1 MKILKVNNLYFS
13 KYFFHIFVQWRN
25 AFKQLLFFFII
36 FTATILI
43 TGSIVLF
50 FFSFEVDAWTI
61 SSLSLSNQLEQSGD
75 TIAEQEGI
83 DIEEEYQLFDV
94 QRELEKESEIKISFS
109 EVVRDLMAGDI
120 KKVAKDIGGEIISQI
135 GRECRTNQKMIAEL
149 MIIAIMA
156 AFFSNFSNVFF
167 SQHVGETGFFAAYL
181 LMFTMIL
188 SSFFLMSSI
197 VSEVMEKL
205 LSFMRV
211 LIPSYSLA
219 VTASTGLT
227 TSLAMYEF
235 FMIIISV
242 CEWVMLKGI
251 VPLIYMYMIMELA
264 NNMAKE
270 DHFSKLTELIKK
282 GSIQALKGVVGI
294 VLGVNVIQSMILPA
308 ADSVK
313 VNVIQ
318 KGLNAIPGA
327 GQLLGTVTSTI
338 VGSSVIIKNS
348 IGGAG
353 IFCLIIILAV
363 PVLKVILF
371 VLTYYIAAALLQPIS
386 DKRLIQCLYA
396 AGESGKLLLNVLL
409 SCGAL
414 FLLVIAMTAMS
425 TNQKV

>member
-1 MKILKVNNLYFS
+1 MKIKVLYLPRQWQNILKFLKISITNKINIKLIANIIIILLNIFIFSFKVNAAPINTFYS
-13 KYFFHIFVQWRN
+13 
-25 AFKQLLFFFII
+25 
-36 FTATILI
+36 
-43 TGSIVLF
+43 
-50 FFSFEVDAWTI
+50 
-61 SSLSLSNQLEQSGD
+61 SNQSENT
-75 TIAEQEGI
+75 TIIKTEEI

-94 QRELEKESEIKISFS
+94 QRELEKESGVSISFS
-109 EVVRDLMAGDI
+109 DIVKDLMAGEI
-120 KKVAKDIGGEIISQI
+120 KKVAENMAQEVFRQI
-135 GRECRTNQKMIAEL
+135 GKECRTNQKMIAEL
-149 MIIAIMA
+149 MVIAIMA

-167 SQHVGETGFFAAYL
+167 NQQVGETGFFAAYL

-197 VSEVMEKL
+197 VSEVMQKL
-205 LSFMRV
+205 LSFMKV

-235 FMIIISV
+235 FMIIISI

-353 IFCLIIILAV
+353 IFCLIVILAV
-363 PVLKVILF
+363 PVLKIILF

>member
-1 MKILKVNNLYFS
+1 MKIKVLYLPRQWQNILKFLKISITNKINIKLIANIIIILLNIFIFSFKVNAAPINTFYS
-13 KYFFHIFVQWRN
+13 
-25 AFKQLLFFFII
+25 
-36 FTATILI
+36 
-43 TGSIVLF
+43 
-50 FFSFEVDAWTI
+50 
-61 SSLSLSNQLEQSGD
+61 SNQSENT
-75 TIAEQEGI
+75 TIIKTEEI

-94 QRELEKESEIKISFS
+94 QRELEKESGVSISFS
-109 EVVRDLMAGDI
+109 DIVKDLMAGEI
-120 KKVAKDIGGEIISQI
+120 KKVAENIAQEVFRQI
-135 GRECRTNQKMIAEL
+135 GKECRTNQKMIAEL
-149 MIIAIMA
+149 MVIAIMA

-167 SQHVGETGFFAAYL
+167 NQQVGETGFFAAYL

-197 VSEVMEKL
+197 VSEVMQKL
-205 LSFMRV
+205 LSFMKV

-235 FMIIISV
+235 FMIIISI

-353 IFCLIIILAV
+353 IFCLIVILAV
-363 PVLKVILF
+363 PVLKIILF

>member
-1 MKILKVNNLYFS
+1 MKIKVLYLPHQWQNLLK
-13 KYFFHIFVQWRN
+13 
-25 AFKQLLFFFII
+25 LLE
-36 FTATILI
+36 ILI
-43 TGSIVLF
+43 TYKINIKLIVSIIIMLLNIF
-50 FFSFEVDAWTI
+50 IFSFKVNAATI
-61 SSLSLSNQLEQSGD
+61 NTFYSSNQSGNTTIIQTEQ
-75 TIAEQEGI
+75 I
-83 DIEEEYQLFDV
+83 DIEKEYQLFDV
-94 QRELEKESEIKISFS
+94 QRELEKESEVAISFS
-109 EVVRDLMAGDI
+109 GIVKDLMAGEI
-120 KKVAKDIGGEIISQI
+120 KKVAENIAEEVFRQI

-149 MIIAIMA
+149 MVIAIMA

-167 SQHVGETGFFAAYL
+167 NQQVGETGFFAAYL

-197 VSEVMEKL
+197 VGDVMERL
-205 LSFMRV
+205 LSFMKV
-211 LIPSYSLA
+211 LVPSYSLA
-219 VTASTGLT
+219 ITASTGLT

-251 VPLIYMYMIMELA
+251 IPLIYMYMIMELA

-282 GSIQALKGVVGI
+282 GSIQAIKGIVGI

-353 IFCLIIILAV
+353 IFCLIVILAV
-363 PVLKVILF
+363 PVLKIILF

>member
-1 MKILKVNNLYFS
+1 MKIKVLYLPHQWQNLLKLLEILIIYKINIKLIVSIIIMLLNIFIFSFKVN
-13 KYFFHIFVQWRN
+13 
-25 AFKQLLFFFII
+25 A
-36 FTATILI
+36 ATIN
-43 TGSIVLF
+43 TFYS
-50 FFSFEVDAWTI
+50 
-61 SSLSLSNQLEQSGD
+61 SNQSGNTTIIQTEQ
-75 TIAEQEGI
+75 I
-83 DIEEEYQLFDV
+83 DIEKEYQLFDV
-94 QRELEKESEIKISFS
+94 QRELEKESEVSISFS
-109 EVVRDLMAGDI
+109 GIVKDLMAGEI
-120 KKVAKDIGGEIISQI
+120 KKVAENIAEEVFRQI

-149 MIIAIMA
+149 MVIAIMA

-167 SQHVGETGFFAAYL
+167 NQQVGETGFFAAYL

-197 VSEVMEKL
+197 VGDVMERL
-205 LSFMRV
+205 LSFMKV
-211 LIPSYSLA
+211 LVPSYSLA
-219 VTASTGLT
+219 ITASTGLT

-251 VPLIYMYMIMELA
+251 IPLIYMYMIMELA

-282 GSIQALKGVVGI
+282 GSIQAIKGIVGI

-353 IFCLIIILAV
+353 IFCLIVILAV
-363 PVLKVILF
+363 PVLKIILF

>member
-1 MKILKVNNLYFS
+1 MKIKVLYSLRQWQSIFKFFKILFINKINIRLIINIIIVLLNIFIFSFKVNATTINRFYS
-13 KYFFHIFVQWRN
+13 SSQSQSEN
-25 AFKQLLFFFII
+25 
-36 FTATILI
+36 TTILE
-43 TGSIVLF
+43 S
-50 FFSFEVDAWTI
+50 E
-61 SSLSLSNQLEQSGD
+61 E
-75 TIAEQEGI
+75 I

-94 QRELEKESEIKISFS
+94 QRELERESDVSISFS
-109 EVVRDLMAGDI
+109 DIVKNLMSGEI
-120 KKVAKDIGGEIISQI
+120 KKVAENIAKEVFRQI

-167 SQHVGETGFFAAYL
+167 NQQVGETGFFAAYL

-219 VTASTGLT
+219 ITASTGLT

-327 GQLLGTVTSTI
+327 GQILGTVTSTI

-353 IFCLIIILAV
+353 IFCLIVILAV

-425 TNQKV
+425 TNQRV

>member
-1 MKILKVNNLYFS
+1 MKINIK
-13 KYFFHIFVQWRN
+13 
-25 AFKQLLFFFII
+25 II
-36 FTATILI
+36 II
-43 TGSIVLF
+43 
-50 FFSFEVDAWTI
+50 
-61 SSLSLSNQLEQSGD
+61 LSLNIFLFPLK
-75 TIAEQEGI
+75 IYAAEIEGFSLCSEAKERIMINSEEI
-83 DIEEEYQLFDV
+83 DIEEEYQLFDI
-94 QRELEKESEIKISFS
+94 QRELEKESEISISFS
-109 EVVRDLMAGDI
+109 DIVTDLISGDI
-120 KKVAKDIGGEIISQI
+120 KKVAKNIAEEIFRQI
-135 GRECRTNQKMIAEL
+135 GKECRTNQKMIAEL
-149 MIIAIMA
+149 MILSIMA

-167 SQHVGETGFFAAYL
+167 SHQVGETGFFAAYL

-197 VSEVMEKL
+197 VSDVMEKL

-219 VTASTGLT
+219 ITASTGLT
-227 TSLAMYEF
+227 TSLATYEF
-235 FMIIISV
+235 FMIIISI
-242 CEWVMLKGI
+242 CEWITLKGI
-251 VPLIYMYMIMELA
+251 IPLIYMYMIMELA

-270 DHFSKLTELIKK
+270 DHFSKLTELIKR
-282 GSIQALKGVVGI
+282 GSIQALKGVIGI
-294 VLGVNVIQSMILPA
+294 VLGVNMIQSMILPA
-308 ADSVK
+308 TDSVK

-353 IFCLIIILAV
+353 IFCLIIILSV

>member
-1 MKILKVNNLYFS
+1 MKIK
-13 KYFFHIFVQWRN
+13 I
-25 AFKQLLFFFII
+25 FFFIPYI
-36 FTATILI
+36 FFF
-43 TGSIVLF
+43 V
-50 FFSFEVDAWTI
+50 FFSFPAYAADA
-61 SSLSLSNQLEQSGD
+61 SFASLPFFVSHAQRQCLLEKHQLQKYQSENTVLLG
-75 TIAEQEGI
+75 EGEF
-83 DIEEEYQLFDV
+83 DIEREYKLFDV
-94 QRELEKESEIKISFS
+94 QRELEKESEISISFS
-109 EVVRDLMAGDI
+109 GIVSDLMDGNI
-120 KKVAKDIGGEIISQI
+120 KKVIKDIGGEIINQAVK
-135 GRECRTNQKMIAEL
+135 ECKTNQKMIGEL
-149 MIIAIMA
+149 MAIAIMA

-167 SQHVGETGFFAAYL
+167 SHQVEETGFFAAYL

-197 VSEVMEKL
+197 ASEVMEKL
-205 LSFMRV
+205 LSFMRI

-219 VTASTGLT
+219 ITASTGIT
-227 TSLAMYEF
+227 TSLALYEF
-235 FMIIISV
+235 FMILIHV
-242 CEWVMLKGI
+242 CEWIVLKGI
-251 VPLIYMYMIMELA
+251 IPLIYMYMIMELA

-282 GSIQALKGVVGI
+282 GTIQALKAIVGI
-294 VLGVNVIQSMILPA
+294 VLGVNIIQSMIVPA

-348 IGGAG
+348 IGVAG
-353 IFCLIIILAV
+353 IVCLITILSIPII
-363 PVLKVILF
+363 KIILF
-371 VLTYYIAAALLQPIS
+371 VLTYYIAAALLEPIS

-425 TNQKV
+425 TNTKI

>member
-1 MKILKVNNLYFS
+1 MINSEK
-13 KYFFHIFVQWRN
+13 
-25 AFKQLLFFFII
+25 
-36 FTATILI
+36 
-43 TGSIVLF
+43 
-50 FFSFEVDAWTI
+50 
-61 SSLSLSNQLEQSGD
+61 
-75 TIAEQEGI
+75 I
-83 DIEEEYQLFDV
+83 DIEEEYQLFDI
-94 QRELEKESEIKISFS
+94 QRELEKESEISISFS
-109 EVVRDLMAGDI
+109 DIVTDLISGDI
-120 KKVAKDIGGEIISQI
+120 KKVAKNIAEEIFRQI
-135 GRECRTNQKMIAEL
+135 GKECRTNQKMIAEL
-149 MIIAIMA
+149 MILSIMA

-167 SQHVGETGFFAAYL
+167 SHQVGETGFFAAYL

-197 VSEVMEKL
+197 VSDVMEKL

-219 VTASTGLT
+219 ITASTGLT
-227 TSLAMYEF
+227 TSLATYEF
-235 FMIIISV
+235 FMIIISI
-242 CEWVMLKGI
+242 CEWITLKGI
-251 VPLIYMYMIMELA
+251 IPLIYMYMIMELA

-270 DHFSKLTELIKK
+270 DHFSKLTELIKR
-282 GSIQALKGVVGI
+282 GSIQALKGVIGI
-294 VLGVNVIQSMILPA
+294 VLGVNMIQSMILPA
-308 ADSVK
+308 TDSVK

-353 IFCLIIILAV
+353 IFCLIIILSV

>member
-1 MKILKVNNLYFS
+1 MKIKVLYSSRRWQSIFKFFKILFISKINIRFIINIIIILINIFAFSFKVNATT
-13 KYFFHIFVQWRN
+13 I
-25 AFKQLLFFFII
+25 KQSYLSSQSQSEN
-36 FTATILI
+36 TTILE
-43 TGSIVLF
+43 S
-50 FFSFEVDAWTI
+50 E
-61 SSLSLSNQLEQSGD
+61 E
-75 TIAEQEGI
+75 I

-94 QRELEKESEIKISFS
+94 QRELERESDVSISFS
-109 EVVRDLMAGDI
+109 DVVKDLMAGEI
-120 KKVAKDIGGEIISQI
+120 KKVAKNITKEVFRQI

-167 SQHVGETGFFAAYL
+167 NQQVGETGFFAAYL

-219 VTASTGLT
+219 ITASTGLT

-242 CEWVMLKGI
+242 CEWIMLKGI

-294 VLGVNVIQSMILPA
+294 VLGINVIQSMILPA

-327 GQLLGTVTSTI
+327 GQILGTVTSTI

-353 IFCLIIILAV
+353 IFCLIVILAV

-425 TNQKV
+425 TNQRV

>member
-1 MKILKVNNLYFS
+1 MKIKVLYLPRQWQNILKFLKISITNKINIKLIANIIIILLNIFIFSFKVNAAPINTFYS
-13 KYFFHIFVQWRN
+13 
-25 AFKQLLFFFII
+25 
-36 FTATILI
+36 
-43 TGSIVLF
+43 
-50 FFSFEVDAWTI
+50 
-61 SSLSLSNQLEQSGD
+61 SNQSENT
-75 TIAEQEGI
+75 TIIKTEEI

-94 QRELEKESEIKISFS
+94 QRELEKESGVSISFS
-109 EVVRDLMAGDI
+109 DIVKDLMVGEI
-120 KKVAKDIGGEIISQI
+120 KKVAENIAQEVFRQI
-135 GRECRTNQKMIAEL
+135 GKECRTNQKMIAEL
-149 MIIAIMA
+149 MVIAIMA

-167 SQHVGETGFFAAYL
+167 NQQVGETGFFAAYL

-197 VSEVMEKL
+197 VSEVMQKL
-205 LSFMRV
+205 LSFMKV

-235 FMIIISV
+235 FMIIISI

-353 IFCLIIILAV
+353 IFCLIVILAV
-363 PVLKVILF
+363 PVLKIILF

>member
-1 MKILKVNNLYFS
+1 MKIKVLYLPRQWQNILKFLKISITNKINIKLIANIIIILLNIFIFSFKVN
-13 KYFFHIFVQWRN
+13 
-25 AFKQLLFFFII
+25 A
-36 FTATILI
+36 ATIN
-43 TGSIVLF
+43 TFYS
-50 FFSFEVDAWTI
+50 
-61 SSLSLSNQLEQSGD
+61 SNQSENT
-75 TIAEQEGI
+75 TIIETEEI

-94 QRELEKESEIKISFS
+94 QRELEKESGVSISFS
-109 EVVRDLMAGDI
+109 DIVKDLMAGEI
-120 KKVAKDIGGEIISQI
+120 KKVAENMAQEVFRQI
-135 GRECRTNQKMIAEL
+135 GKECRTNQKMIAEL
-149 MIIAIMA
+149 MVIAIMA

-167 SQHVGETGFFAAYL
+167 NQQVGETGFFAAYL

-205 LSFMRV
+205 LSFMKV

-219 VTASTGLT
+219 ITASTGLT

-353 IFCLIIILAV
+353 IFCLIVILAV
-363 PVLKVILF
+363 PVLKIILF